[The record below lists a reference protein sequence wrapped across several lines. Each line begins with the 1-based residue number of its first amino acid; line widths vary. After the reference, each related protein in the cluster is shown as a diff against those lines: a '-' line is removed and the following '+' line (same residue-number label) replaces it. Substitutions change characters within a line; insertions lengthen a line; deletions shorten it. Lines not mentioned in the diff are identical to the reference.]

1 MPDKAP
7 DQTASPARQ
16 NVLVRARNGDVI
28 RYDDSGLVLRLSDK
42 VIADIALRLG
52 TAPRPADAP
61 AAPGAPVPHHPPSAA
76 GTAEDTRLD
85 KLDVWDVTQAGD
97 WLMFNGRL
105 PGKQGVRRYRL
116 AAAGGHV
123 LADAP
128 GPLCAILGI
137 GGARAALADDHR
149 PCDFPQHILAPA
161 DDIGAVGHAGTERAA
176 QTALLEHLREMTHE
190 ALTAEAFLNWQM
202 DKHQPLP
209 LFVTR
214 VETDESA
221 DAAALAQGPAL
232 ENLLIAAANLGRAAA
247 SMGKK
252 ARLLAVTLDY
262 ALEDT
267 SGSALAYRDGVLAL
281 MTRIGTGLTALGLTP
296 PVFVTRFERGSDALP
311 DHHAIVGQWELV
323 WNHGDHRLLFSAPGY
338 MFSHDD
344 TDRPTPDARRQMAEM
359 TAAAISDPDHW
370 QCPLFHLAETTPCP
384 DGAQIRLV
392 AQARSGLVL
401 AAGDA
406 ACAGHPVGLRLVG
419 DTAGAKITAVAVD
432 PADPKALLLTLDR
445 MPAGP
450 DLRLAYA
457 IGAADP
463 AGGAACLAIRDDWS
477 LTSATGATLHR
488 WALPCLLPIHQGG
501 DHPNA

>member
-7 DQTASPARQ
+7 DQTAANARQ

-52 TAPRPADAP
+52 TAPRPADALS
-61 AAPGAPVPHHPPSAA
+61 PGAAPHHPASAA
-76 GTAEDTRLD
+76 GTPEDRRLD
-85 KLDVWDVTQAGD
+85 NLDVWNVTQAGD
-97 WLMFNGRL
+97 WLFFNGRL

-128 GPLCAILGI
+128 GPLFGLLGI
-137 GGARAALADDHR
+137 GGARAALADNHR
-149 PCDFPQHILAPA
+149 PCDFPQHILAPS
-161 DDIGAVGHAGTERAA
+161 DDIGAVGHAGVERAA
-176 QTALLEHLREMTHE
+176 ETALLEQLREMTHE
-190 ALTAEAFLNWQM
+190 ALAAEAFLNWQM

-221 DAAALAQGPAL
+221 DAGALAQGRAL
-232 ENLLIAAANLGRAAA
+232 DNLLTAAANLQRAAGV
-247 SMGKK
+247 MGKK
-252 ARLLAVTLDY
+252 ARLLAITLDY

-267 SGSALAYRDGVLAL
+267 SGSATGYRDGVIAL
-281 MTRIGTGLTALGLTP
+281 MARITSGLAALGLTP

-311 DHHAIVGQWELV
+311 DHHAIAGQWELV

-359 TAAAISDPDHW
+359 TAAAISDPEGW
-370 QCPLFHLAETTPCP
+370 QCPLFHLAEISPCP
-384 DGAQIRLV
+384 EGAQIRLV

-401 AAGDA
+401 APGDA
-406 ACAGHPVGLRLVG
+406 PCAERPVGLRLIGDDSGAQITHVALDPG
-419 DTAGAKITAVAVD
+419 DTR
-432 PADPKALLLTLDR
+432 ALLLTLDR
-445 MPAGP
+445 MPSGAG
-450 DLRLAYA
+450 LRLAYA
-457 IGAADP
+457 IGAAD
-463 AGGAACLAIRDDWS
+463 AEDGAARQAVRDDWS
-477 LTSATGATLHR
+477 LVSATGATLHR
-488 WALPCLLPIHQGG
+488 WALPCLLPV
-501 DHPNA
+501 HPAKDDAHA